1 VQLRLSVIG
10 GGKATFKRPGPRSLP
25 LSQLNRDVAYE
36 VFFGTDRIPPP
47 GVMRNVANFSRWSV
61 HDLSE
66 LISTGL
72 FSNEALAARASPLSR
87 SAANAARNALFNS
100 PSTLA
105 NVSFAATNEVNIFY
119 ADLWAFQLAGDLP
132 GASASRGVPT
142 TDGLGWRL
150 LRQGLSLPLSSFL
163 SASTPKSLLAT
174 ATLVTWTFTG
184 SPVSTIW
191 GPGKDVH
198 RFAIDS
204 SGVSLSLP
212 AGSLRPGYV
221 YCIDADASL
230 TVSWSYDPSL
240 WPLKQPSSTPSAS
253 TSPSV
258 TPLQTAAAA
267 DAAARRAE
275 SAQNRTMLETRLN
288 DWSDARLL
296 YGSDVAT
303 VTAIG
308 AYGPMIFIHAPPTKG
323 QSSVSPDSGFRFTDT
338 FTLSTGDWVD
348 VDSNALLPAMPS
360 LAVINTWLRTII
372 PVPLSLT
379 NSSITGDFRAVFA
392 KECSNIMSLDAASLA
407 PPAWAI
413 VLKMMFSTGSG
424 FSTTSS
430 ILSSA
435 CADVDAAV
443 SAMVTSLGTPLRLYP
458 PAARLQFFVRSEN
471 IFRLVSMGIS
481 RQSSATADALPLAVA
496 ASLQSSSNLTTGSE
510 ESILL
515 SRRMSVDISARIIFS
530 EAASE
535 VAVVTYVIDDIGAAN
550 IVVNIVRVQDIA
562 PSFLSGSAG
571 LAKITTFVQNIN
583 DGFTGLT
590 SNPMVSVQLLT
601 YASMVIN
608 NTLASGSTLK
618 ASDRS
623 NLISSVNDM
632 ASAIVNSFAAQA
644 IISGRTDVV
653 PPLNSLPVTLAR
665 AEITREKDLQPFRS
679 DASLDDSTITQLS
692 SLTSSVLNSASVMA
706 SYSEAKYTEIFT
718 RSMLA
723 SLSMNILL
731 GTSSSSFDTP
741 FPEAASN
748 NIFRSLSNIA
758 SSNQSTSSIF
768 LPTFLKIAKDL
779 GQTMTRS
786 SDPGGPPVTKTFS
799 PSSCDAGPGIS
810 VTAQR
815 LAPSAAD
822 VQLFF
827 STPIDCR
834 ASSPQ
839 LQVSTSALFENTKLR
854 DFKIVFIQWTPAQ
867 APSTMLMRSFFFE
880 ASTPLI
886 GLSDYEPPEAVNS
899 IDAVDEEEPES
910 SEILLRRELAGRVPH
925 RRSLASIAAAEKTI
939 DVYEAA
945 LSKRE
950 SVNKAV
956 QIRDYVPGR
965 PLSSRLVTVS
975 LFPSAAT
982 PVNEI
987 AVLNTSFTVTV
998 PMVNN
1003 TKSASFHNGEYDLG
1017 IGYQQY
1023 NPLRMMVRC
1032 PLQNSPAAIGRTTS
1046 IRYAPDFEVPLGAAA
1061 VPLATITSD
1070 DIIEF
1075 SAERLTFL
1083 TSTSTL
1089 SSPLFR
1095 RVLNWKLLQNSNMS
1109 AGLIYTKDIV
1119 ETTARLFTIE
1129 VDCGPSHASPVTFAC
1144 GPGFSGIEIPFRCP
1158 AIRPS
1163 PRCLSFNRT
1172 SATGEWSQKTCTTT
1186 QKGSTNDSITCSC
1199 STFGDIAAHLVAL
1212 PYFSDPDLFVR
1223 TTPVKEFGSTQ
1234 RGIALLWVCGVLVL
1248 FAVTYLFAAMADETA
1263 AIKFAASLENDEEI
1277 SFLAKYDEF
1286 RVRNA
1291 RKSLAAANDAF
1302 NAAKKST
1309 SILAVKKREMAAKKM
1324 ALEAA
1329 RAAVKNLPSAPS
1341 IVDRR
1346 PIDNA
1351 LATFLRNV
1359 IAKKSKVKAKADAG
1373 KIRMQLG
1380 DNEALGAIKRVEDSL
1395 EKRFVGAAVVADAL
1409 SHSGA
1414 AVVVESSILTDR
1426 THEHAALR
1434 KQRDKQNEDHLDE
1447 EEHNDL
1453 AHGYVEDHEM
1463 ITRNGALTWKLLCA
1477 RVRGQVRLSSIFAE
1491 ISKGF
1496 YLAAGRTTALALIAA
1511 SVSYHGIIVVQ
1522 LSATALIVYEND
1534 SWLTWVRIVF
1544 IVALISAFASVALN
1558 FATRRFAWLVEA
1570 QAFKWRYPNVY
1581 GELKR
1586 RKEFERALSGVPTS
1600 EILARL
1606 KIGSLLDDE
1615 ATVSAKSEDAEA
1627 AFAER
1632 SRASKRKSATVG
1644 VAPSDG
1650 MDEDGLYDAA
1660 ATAPTEAK
1668 TGTPNW
1674 ELAARR
1680 ALAEV
1685 DKEVVQLLAA
1695 PRAFDLEQCS
1705 MHCSKRRSVV
1715 RGFPFGST
1723 SGVFLLYT
1731 IVAAL
1736 LTVCFGLTY
1745 MYFLMRS
1752 GRGLSALV
1760 ASLFIALFITHGLL
1774 TPAATAFASLW
1785 SDALY
1790 PPDRGFST
1798 KGEDVDG
1805 PEDIEAS
1812 SMKRAVGAT
1821 TERME
1826 AVTFLHAVSA
1836 ASDLPPLLVFCSKT
1850 NPLKALSAATR
1861 EDHADARGSLLL
1873 QFYAVLRLGGW
1884 RAAHDAVQPGG
1895 LEAPRKS
1902 TPKKEDSTGIIEDR
1916 EGLEEE
1922 AGASEM
1928 RETQLLGAAR
1938 VLPSPSSQ
1946 PSRTLTARS
1955 IPLNTHLGD
1964 HSFSLASSRTV
1975 SPAYR
1980 PVSDPKTLAIVKD
1993 MWAQRSHAFS
2003 SRVVAAGAQSLA
2015 PSSVATSPAYSPAPS
2030 RQNGL
2035 NFAPS
2040 RYK

>member
-1 VQLRLSVIG
+1 
-10 GGKATFKRPGPRSLP
+10 
-25 LSQLNRDVAYE
+25 
-36 VFFGTDRIPPP
+36 
-47 GVMRNVANFSRWSV
+47 
-61 HDLSE
+61 
-66 LISTGL
+66 
-72 FSNEALAARASPLSR
+72 
-87 SAANAARNALFNS
+87 
-100 PSTLA
+100 
-105 NVSFAATNEVNIFY
+105 
-119 ADLWAFQLAGDLP
+119 
-132 GASASRGVPT
+132 
-142 TDGLGWRL
+142 
-150 LRQGLSLPLSSFL
+150 
-163 SASTPKSLLAT
+163 
-174 ATLVTWTFTG
+174 
-184 SPVSTIW
+184 
-191 GPGKDVH
+191 
-198 RFAIDS
+198 
-204 SGVSLSLP
+204 
-212 AGSLRPGYV
+212 
-221 YCIDADASL
+221 
-230 TVSWSYDPSL
+230 
-240 WPLKQPSSTPSAS
+240 
-253 TSPSV
+253 
-258 TPLQTAAAA
+258 
-267 DAAARRAE
+267 
-275 SAQNRTMLETRLN
+275 
-288 DWSDARLL
+288 
-296 YGSDVAT
+296 
-303 VTAIG
+303 
-308 AYGPMIFIHAPPTKG
+308 
-323 QSSVSPDSGFRFTDT
+323 
-338 FTLSTGDWVD
+338 
-348 VDSNALLPAMPS
+348 
-360 LAVINTWLRTII
+360 
-372 PVPLSLT
+372 
-379 NSSITGDFRAVFA
+379 
-392 KECSNIMSLDAASLA
+392 
-407 PPAWAI
+407 
-413 VLKMMFSTGSG
+413 
-424 FSTTSS
+424 
-430 ILSSA
+430 
-435 CADVDAAV
+435 
-443 SAMVTSLGTPLRLYP
+443 
-458 PAARLQFFVRSEN
+458 
-471 IFRLVSMGIS
+471 MGIS
-481 RQSSATADALPLAVA
+481 RQSSSTADALSLATA

-515 SRRMSVDISARIIFS
+515 SRRMSVDISAKIIFS

-608 NTLASGSTLK
+608 NTLTSGSPLK

-644 IISGRTDVV
+644 IISGRTDVL

-692 SLTSSVLNSASVMA
+692 TLTSSVLNSASVMA
-706 SYSEAKYTEIFT
+706 SSSQVKYTDVFT
-718 RSMLA
+718 RSMLS

-748 NIFRSLSNIA
+748 NIFRALSNIA
-758 SSNQSTSSIF
+758 SSNQSSSSIF

-815 LAPSAAD
+815 FAPSAVNDA
-822 VQLFF
+822 QLFF

-834 ASSPQ
+834 ASSPL
-839 LQVSTSALFENTKLR
+839 LQVSTSVLFEKTKLR

-886 GLSDYEPPEAVNS
+886 GLSNYEPPEALNS
-899 IDAVDEEEPES
+899 DVTDEEESES
-910 SEILLRRELAGRVPH
+910 SDVLLRRELVDRVSH
-925 RRSLASIAAAEKTI
+925 RRSLASIVGKTI
-939 DVYEAA
+939 DVFTAA

-956 QIRDYVPGR
+956 PIRDYVPGR

-998 PMVNN
+998 PMVNS
-1003 TKSASFHNGEYDLG
+1003 TDSASFHKGEYNLG

-1023 NPLRMMVRC
+1023 NPLRVMVRC
-1032 PLQNSPAAIGRTTS
+1032 PLQNSPAAIGRAVS
-1046 IRYAPDFEVPLGAAA
+1046 VRYAPDYDVPSDASP
-1061 VPLATITSD
+1061 VPLATIASD
-1070 DIIEF
+1070 DIIEYA
-1075 SAERLTFL
+1075 AERLTFL

-1095 RVLNWKLLQNSNMS
+1095 RVLNWKLLQNSNTS
-1109 AGLIYTKDIV
+1109 AGLIFTKDIV
-1119 ETTARLFTIE
+1119 ETTARLFTID

-1144 GPGFSGIEIPFRCP
+1144 GPGFSGIEIPFKCP

-1172 SATGEWSQKTCTTT
+1172 SLLGEWSQKTCTTT

-1199 STFGDIAAHLVAL
+1199 STFGDVAAHLVAL
-1212 PYFSDPDLFVR
+1212 PYYSDPDLFVR
-1223 TTPVKEFGSTQ
+1223 ATPVKEFGSTQ

-1248 FAVTYLFAAMADETA
+1248 FAVVYLFAAMADETA

-1277 SFLAKYDEF
+1277 SFLAKFDEF
-1286 RVRNA
+1286 RVRSA
-1291 RKSLAAANDAF
+1291 RKALAAANDAF

-1309 SILAVKKREMAAKKM
+1309 SILAVKKREMAAKKL

-1346 PIDNA
+1346 PIDHA

-1359 IAKKSKVKAKADAG
+1359 IAKKSKVKAKVDAG

-1414 AVVVESSILTDR
+1414 AVVVETSILTDR

-1434 KQRDKQNEDHLDE
+1434 KLRDKQNEEPQDD

-1463 ITRNGALTWKLLCA
+1463 ITQNGTLTWKLLCA
-1477 RVRGQVRLSSIFAE
+1477 RIRGQVSLSSIFAE
-1491 ISKGF
+1491 VSKGF

-1511 SVSYHGIIVVQ
+1511 SVSYHGIIVIQ
-1522 LSATALIVYEND
+1522 LSATAFIVYEND

-1544 IVALISAFASVALN
+1544 VVALISAFASLALN
-1558 FATRRFAWLVEA
+1558 SVTHRFACLVEA

-1586 RKEFERALSGVPTS
+1586 RKEFECALAGVPTS

-1606 KIGSLLDDE
+1606 KIGSRLDDE

-1627 AFAER
+1627 AFAVR
-1632 SRASKRKSATVG
+1632 SRTSKRKSATVG
-1644 VAPSDG
+1644 VAPRSDD
-1650 MDEDGLYDAA
+1650 MDDDGVYDDAA
-1660 ATAPTEAK
+1660 ATASTEAK
-1668 TGTPNW
+1668 IGTPNW

-1680 ALAEV
+1680 ALVEV
-1685 DKEVVQLLAA
+1685 DKEVVLLLAA

-1705 MHCSKRRSVV
+1705 VHCAKRRSVV

-1723 SGVFLLYT
+1723 SGVFFLYI

-1736 LTVCFGLTY
+1736 LTVCFGLSY

-1752 GRGLSALV
+1752 GRGLAALV
-1760 ASLFIALFITHGLL
+1760 ASLFLGLTITHGLL

-1798 KGEDVDG
+1798 TRGEDDAEH
-1805 PEDIEAS
+1805 EDIEAS
-1812 SMKRAVGAT
+1812 TMKRAVGAT

-1836 ASDLPPLLVFCSKT
+1836 ATDLPPLLVFCSKI

-1873 QFYAVLRLGGW
+1873 QFYAILRLGGW
-1884 RAAHDAVQPGG
+1884 RAAHDAIQPGG
-1895 LEAPRKS
+1895 LEAPRPSKS
-1902 TPKKEDSTGIIEDR
+1902 TPKTEALTGIIEDG

-1922 AGASEM
+1922 TSANEM
-1928 RETQLLGAAR
+1928 KATQLLGTAR

-1980 PVSDPKTLAIVKD
+1980 PVSDPKTLAIVEN
-1993 MWAQRSHAFS
+1993 MWAQRSRAFS
-2003 SRVVAAGAQSLA
+2003 SRVVSAGAQSLT

-2035 NFAPS
+2035 NFAPA